1 MAKSKAVVPADPL
14 EVSETEAAENP
25 GSGIDE
31 TGGGADVGAAA
42 VEPTM
47 QLIYIGPQ
55 LPRTAVKPN
64 TVLTG
69 TEKQIKEGLADVF
82 ERFPLAEKMLVP
94 VEGLA
99 DSKDKIRTAGTLL
112 NKYYADLVSAAEAVV
127 KEG

>member
-1 MAKSKAVVPADPL
+1 
-14 EVSETEAAENP
+14 
-25 GSGIDE
+25 
-31 TGGGADVGAAA
+31 
-42 VEPTM
+42 M